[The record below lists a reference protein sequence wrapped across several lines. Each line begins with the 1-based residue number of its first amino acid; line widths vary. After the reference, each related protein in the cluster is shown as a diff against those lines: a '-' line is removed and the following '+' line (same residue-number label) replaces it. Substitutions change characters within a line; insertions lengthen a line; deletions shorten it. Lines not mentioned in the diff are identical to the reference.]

1 MDALSEILN
10 SVKLNGAVFFSAEFS
25 APWGVTEPASSKL
38 AVEFGTGAEHMVLY
52 HFLIDGGAFV
62 QIPEGQSLEL
72 IPGDVVIFPH
82 GDAHHLTS
90 AKATVAPFPN
100 VRLRDCGCWS

>member
-1 MDALSEILN
+1 
-10 SVKLNGAVFFSAEFS
+10 VKLNGAVFFSAEFS

-38 AVEFGTGAEHMVLY
+38 AVQFGTGAEHMVLY

-62 QIPEGQSLEL
+62 QIPDGQSLEL

-82 GDAHHLTS
+82 YCP
-90 AKATVAPFPN
+90 AKLFPALGN
-100 VRLRDCGCWS
+100 HRISGV